1 MEKFCVYSGHICIL
15 IFQIFYI
22 EFVYSGFDLVWFALQ
37 RFNTLL
43 QSTMEYSNSM
53 RLSFSHQ
60 NRYWSVAINSFG
72 FFFLIHFPFHVSIF
86 SLEFLY
92 KYADIANK
100 NRIQR
105 MFCVEIKI
113 ILDSVTQ
120 FFAIG
125 KNRLKRILL
134 NGDIAF
140 KKKENHMLKN
150 VNWIIFAFLYLS
162 FDVRMEKDR
171 FLVKN
176 L

>member
-1 MEKFCVYSGHICIL
+1 M
-15 IFQIFYI
+15 
-22 EFVYSGFDLVWFALQ
+22 
-37 RFNTLL
+37 
-43 QSTMEYSNSM
+43 
-53 RLSFSHQ
+53 
-60 NRYWSVAINSFG
+60 
-72 FFFLIHFPFHVSIF
+72 SIF

-125 KNRLKRILL
+125 KNRLKRIRL

-140 KKKENHMLKN
+140 KKGKSYAQKCELNN
-150 VNWIIFAFLYLS
+150 FRIFVS
-162 FDVRMEKDR
+162 F
-171 FLVKN
+171 F
-176 L
+176 